1 MSHLEDAVPRPRRP
15 PFSHVCDPLT
25 VYDPAPA
32 DAAGADPDPTHKRGT
47 AMKCPKCDALLNEVT
62 RAGVLVDVCPRC
74 LGMWLER
81 GELEKIAAR
90 LHAVERDDDDDQF
103 RASRNANDRHDDDPR
118 RSGRRKRWSDLFEIF
133 D

>member
-1 MSHLEDAVPRPRRP
+1 
-15 PFSHVCDPLT
+15 
-25 VYDPAPA
+25 
-32 DAAGADPDPTHKRGT
+32 
-47 AMKCPKCDALLNEVT
+47 MKCPKCDALLNEIT

-90 LHAVERDDDDDQF
+90 LREVERDRDDDERHPGGPGPF
-103 RASRNANDRHDDDPR
+103 RPYDDDRRRYDDDPR
-118 RSGRRKRWSDLFEIF
+118 RYPKKKRWTDLFEIF

>member
-1 MSHLEDAVPRPRRP
+1 
-15 PFSHVCDPLT
+15 
-25 VYDPAPA
+25 
-32 DAAGADPDPTHKRGT
+32 
-47 AMKCPKCDALLNEVT
+47 MKCPKCEVLLNEVT

-90 LHAVERDDDDDQF
+90 LREVERDDDDHRDGRRPEAYRRDEDDRRREF
-103 RASRNANDRHDDDPR
+103 HRRHDDDDARRYPDDPR
-118 RSGRRKRWSDLFEIF
+118 YHVKKKRWTDLFEIF